1 MSVEKDIDSEKQ
13 DKKIRSKPE
22 SEDKKIRSKPES
34 EDKTIRS
41 TILKIRLTT
50 ATAIIDKFNMH
61 R

>member
-1 MSVEKDIDSEKQ
+1 MSVEKDKDRKKQ

-50 ATAIIDKFNMH
+50 AAAIILH
-61 R
+61 RQTQ